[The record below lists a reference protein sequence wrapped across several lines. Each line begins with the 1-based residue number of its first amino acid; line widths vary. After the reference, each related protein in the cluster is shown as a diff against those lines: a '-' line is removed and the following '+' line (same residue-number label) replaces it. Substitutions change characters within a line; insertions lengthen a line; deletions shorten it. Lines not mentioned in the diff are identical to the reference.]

1 MRVLFFTFLFFFF
14 QQSANADNCK
24 LSAASTQLSSKQ
36 LELVTEAQQDGYD
49 IRVIDFYLSGRL
61 RSLIILGEN
70 HEQVFSKSI
79 EATKLINSFKLIG
92 VEDATT
98 TSKQLPYMNFLV
110 ENSNAIH
117 EQQVKKITE
126 KRVSLTEKI
135 EQGPMRA
142 SIEVGLKY
150 PKKILD
156 DFSEEVANK
165 AVSHLNENV
174 QSMEE
179 AVRWLMTE
187 VNKQFSIVSPYR
199 EKQMAL
205 ASLQFFENH
214 QRSQA
219 FAIVIGKS
227 HAGPVAKQFTELI
240 ESNKD
245 PDTKLVTVIE

>member
-1 MRVLFFTFLFFFF
+1 MGGAAGLLKTVARDRRW
-14 QQSANADNCK
+14 DN
-24 LSAASTQLSSKQ
+24 
-36 LELVTEAQQDGYD
+36 
-49 IRVIDFYLSGRL
+49 
-61 RSLIILGEN
+61 
-70 HEQVFSKSI
+70 
-79 EATKLINSFKLIG
+79 
-92 VEDATT
+92 
-98 TSKQLPYMNFLV
+98 
-110 ENSNAIH
+110 
-117 EQQVKKITE
+117 
-126 KRVSLTEKI
+126 
-135 EQGPMRA
+135 
-142 SIEVGLKY
+142 
-150 PKKILD
+150 
-156 DFSEEVANK
+156 SEEVANK

>member
-1 MRVLFFTFLFFFF
+1 MRVLFFTFLFLFF

-24 LSAASTQLSSKQ
+24 LSAASTQLSPKQ
-36 LELVTEAQQDGYD
+36 LELVTKAQQDGYD
-49 IRVIDFYLSGRL
+49 IRVIDFYLTGRL

-70 HEQVFSKSI
+70 HEQVLSKSI

-92 VEDATT
+92 VEDAST
-98 TSKQLPYMNFLV
+98 TSKQLPYMNFLL
-110 ENSNAIH
+110 ENSTAIY
-117 EQQVKKITE
+117 EQHLPNTSEKK
-126 KRVSLTEKI
+126 VSLTEKL
-135 EQGPMRA
+135 ENGPLRA
-142 SIEVGLKY
+142 SLEAGLKY
-150 PKKILD
+150 PKNVLN
-156 DFSEEVANK
+156 DFSEEVVKK
-165 AVSHLNENV
+165 AVTHLNENV
-174 QSMEE
+174 KSFEE
-179 AVRWLMTE
+179 AIEWLMSE
-187 VNKQFSIVSPYR
+187 VQKQFEITSPYR

-214 QRSQA
+214 QRSQT